1 MPRALNKLYICVSN
15 IWPHRTSLFRRL
27 ASIGE
32 MASTDIV
39 PATPADDTQSLF
51 GDADLV
57 TADEVT
63 SNHCCTCRKAVDPDN
78 SLVIVRATEKQ
89 AEARRC
95 RSCHNVRSAIQRLSK
110 RHGNLVKEFSSITG
124 ERVQE
129 FFQNSG
135 SLRGEDLRMK
145 IEETVTD
152 WKTATTSYK
161 FTQDAD
167 YLDEVQLK
175 EKYADRP
182 NLAEN
187 VLLNGRRFFCPV
199 KKIMMYADPKYNAK
213 IEDSEEH
220 GTSTKRKAQ
229 TALKEDEDPNPK
241 QESKSSKRK
250 KGNGKG
256 KNVEEAS
263 GSGEDPKLA
272 AGQKKKLQK
281 KMDGAIAKGALLKD
295 AVEKALQL
303 GNMIP
308 TYVIDAAKDCQP
320 VDGFKHVQDCM
331 NAGKGVFDNL
341 MTSLDEAVEKMS
353 GATARLKIQL
363 DAAEEF
369 NK

>member
-1 MPRALNKLYICVSN
+1 
-15 IWPHRTSLFRRL
+15 
-27 ASIGE
+27 
-32 MASTDIV
+32 MAGTDIV
-39 PATPADDTQSLF
+39 PTTPSDETQTLF

-63 SNHCCTCRKAVDPDN
+63 SNHCCTCRKPVDPDN

-95 RSCHNVRSAIQRLSK
+95 RSCHNVRSAIQRLAK
-110 RHGNLVKEFSSITG
+110 RHGNLVKDFSSITG

-129 FFQNSG
+129 FFKNSS
-135 SLRGEDLRMK
+135 SLRGEELRMK

-152 WKTATTSYK
+152 WKTATTLYK

-182 NLAEN
+182 SLAEN

-213 IEDSEEH
+213 IEDTEEH
-220 GTSTKRKAQ
+220 GTSAKRKAQ
-229 TALKEDEDPNPK
+229 TALKEDEDPK

-250 KGNGKG
+250 KGSGKG
-256 KNVEEAS
+256 KTVEEAS

-281 KMDGAIAKGALLKD
+281 KMDAAIAKGALLKD
-295 AVEKALQL
+295 SVEKAIQF
-303 GNMIP
+303 GTMIP

-320 VDGFKHVQDCM
+320 VDGFKHVQDSL
-331 NAGKGVFDNL
+331 NAGKGAFDKL
-341 MTSLDEAVEKMS
+341 MTSLDEAMEKMS
-353 GATARLKIQL
+353 GATSRLKIQL